1 MGCSCCYRRDAA
13 LRLCPHIFLYFSVRS
28 LVAFSLH
35 GMSLETF
42 EHNSADE
49 ATKGLAPEVIG
60 QAVSRALTSQRPK
73 VRTAIVPQRFKKLD
87 NPSANSDAHARQT
100 RRPVFLE

>member
-1 MGCSCCYRRDAA
+1 
-13 LRLCPHIFLYFSVRS
+13 
-28 LVAFSLH
+28 
-35 GMSLETF
+35 MSLETF
-42 EHNSADE
+42 ERNSADE

-60 QAVSRALTSQRPK
+60 QAVWRALTSQRPK